1 MGSQVT
7 FAGDDVSVFDNR
19 LKYQSRS
26 AEYELG
32 RRQVSPSMLLVAG
45 MLVVSLVGVFKGGES
60 RRLMNHPAQTGAEM
74 PPVETPAEKGLT
86 VTMAAVLDAVAQR
99 YRVSPQALQPIFLAA
114 QQAANDIDPLLIIA
128 IIGIESGFNPMA
140 QSVMGAQGLMQVIPR
155 FHRDKLPP
163 DAAAGGLLDPVSNVR
178 VGTQVLQEAIRRQG
192 GLIEGLQHYAGASD
206 DLDRG
211 YASRVIAEKQR
222 LELAARNRRGQA
234 PVLAS
239 ATRSAPFIEPPPKAE

>member
-1 MGSQVT
+1 M
-7 FAGDDVSVFDNR
+7 SVFDNR

-178 VGTQVLQEAIRRQG
+178 VGTQVLKEAIRRQG

>member
-1 MGSQVT
+1 M
-7 FAGDDVSVFDNR
+7 SVFDNR

>member
-178 VGTQVLQEAIRRQG
+178 VGTQVLKEAIRRQG

>member
-1 MGSQVT
+1 M
-7 FAGDDVSVFDNR
+7 SVFDNR

-60 RRLMNHPAQTGAEM
+60 RRLMNHPAQAGAEM
-74 PPVETPAEKGLT
+74 PPVETPAEKGLS

-163 DAAAGGLLDPVSNVR
+163 DAAASGLLDPVSNVR

-192 GLIEGLQHYAGASD
+192 GLIEGLQYYAGASD

-234 PVLAS
+234 QVLAS

>member
-1 MGSQVT
+1 M
-7 FAGDDVSVFDNR
+7 SVFDNR

-32 RRQVSPSMLLVAG
+32 RRRVSPSMLLVAG

-60 RRLMNHPAQTGAEM
+60 RRLMNHPVQAGAET
-74 PPVETPAEKGLT
+74 PPVETPAEKGLS

-163 DAAAGGLLDPVSNVR
+163 DAAASGLLDPVSNVR

-192 GLIEGLQHYAGASD
+192 GLIEGLQYYAGASD

-234 PVLAS
+234 QVLAS

>member
-114 QQAANDIDPLLIIA
+114 QQAANDIDPLLISA

-178 VGTQVLQEAIRRQG
+178 VGTQVLKEAIRRQG

>member
-1 MGSQVT
+1 M
-7 FAGDDVSVFDNR
+7 SVFDNR

-60 RRLMNHPAQTGAEM
+60 RSLMSHPAQAAAGTETQPA
-74 PPVETPAEKGLT
+74 ETPAEKGLS